1 MNHSFVNWKIYFSN
15 KDKNILIRINIY
27 KVNKVN
33 ILFVN
38 LFSSYLNLF
47 I

>member
-15 KDKNILIRINIY
+15 KDKNNLVRINIY

-33 ILFVN
+33 ILYVN
-38 LFSSYLNLF
+38 LFSSYLYLF